1 MTPTDELD
9 ELMTRSRAVA
19 DPVAGFLDRLS
30 ATVTAVG
37 PTPSARLA
45 AFLDQ
50 PSVDVAAQPEPTS
63 LRRTRRER
71 VRSGRTWRA
80 PALRVLAMGWVAK
93 TVIGTAAVAL
103 ASTAA
108 VAGLKIEHQP
118 PAPSHRQ
125 TGQVPRHVAPPASR
139 AQSPAVDPSNAPTGS
154 TPFRHASTPTSTAG
168 GSRKSDDASSSGK
181 HSSGSGQGSASGSGK
196 GGTGDNS
203 GSDGN
208 STHSGNGES
217 GGEDSHGG
225 NSQSGSGKSDSGSSG
240 SGSGKNDSGGGS
252 DDSTSGGSHGG
263 DGDSGPD
270 DGGSN

>member
-30 ATVTAVG
+30 ATVTAVE
-37 PTPSARLA
+37 PTPSSRLA

-50 PSVDVAAQPEPTS
+50 PSVDVVAQSEPTS
-63 LRRTRRER
+63 LRRIRRER
-71 VRSGRTWRA
+71 VRGARTWRA

-118 PAPSHRQ
+118 PAPSHPQ
-125 TGQVPRHVAPPASR
+125 TRTVPRHVAPPASR
-139 AQSPAVDPSNAPTGS
+139 TQSPAVDPSKAPTGA
-154 TPFRHASTPTSTAG
+154 TPVRHAPPAASSTAG
-168 GSRKSDDASSSGK
+168 SSRTGDDASSSGK
-181 HSSGSGQGSASGSGK
+181 HSTGSAQGSDGGK
-196 GGTGDNS
+196 GGKGGKGDEGGNS

-208 STHSGNGES
+208 STHSGNGKS
-217 GGEDSHGG
+217 SGEDSHGG
-225 NSQSGSGKSDSGSSG
+225 NGKSDN
-240 SGSGKNDSGGGS
+240 GKTDNGKTDSGGGS

-263 DGDSGPD
+263 DGDSGTD